1 MRLVDLDR
9 DLSAMFPSGG
19 QRDSEYLY
27 ARMAEVTYGALRAGP
42 GARVLDTAAG
52 LGQDSRALAARGIY
66 TVNAE
71 PSRIMAGLEKMV
83 ADERGWKDKGE
94 LVSRVRSW
102 AEALP
107 FASGAFHASFCKGS
121 LDHFDDPCTCIREMA
136 RVTRSDGR
144 VVLAVANMDSLGC
157 RISRWL
163 DRFGER
169 GRVRSPGRRHY
180 DAPADHLTRYQ
191 ARLLREHAGRH
202 IHIEEWTGVSLLW
215 GTRGWARLLRAL
227 PERAALFLL
236 RTSDRIARQ
245 FPSLADLIVVAGRP
259 REPAGER

>member
-9 DLSAMFPSGG
+9 DFSAMFPPGG

-27 ARMAEVTYGALRAGP
+27 ARMAEVTYRALRASA

-52 LGQDSRALAARGIY
+52 LGADSRARAAQGIY

-71 PSRIMAGLEKMV
+71 PSRVMAGLAKMV
-83 ADERGWKDKGE
+83 ADERGWKDKGD
-94 LVSRVRSW
+94 LVARVRSW

-107 FASGAFHASFCKGS
+107 FANGAFHASFCKGS
-121 LDHFDDPCTCIREMA
+121 LDHFDDPCSCIREMA

-163 DRFGER
+163 DRYGER
-169 GRVRSPGRRHY
+169 GRLRSPGRRHY

-191 ARLLREHAGRH
+191 ARLLRDHAARH

-215 GTRGWARLLRAL
+215 GTRGWSHLLRILPAPVAQLLLRA
-227 PERAALFLL
+227 
-236 RTSDRIARQ
+236 SDRIARR
-245 FPSLADLIVVAGRP
+245 FPSLADLIVVAGP
-259 REPAGER
+259 PKSQPEA